1 VTSIRPATD
10 ADVDAVAALE
20 VEIFGTDA
28 WSPASVRAE
37 VAAASRQCFVAVDD
51 GEIRGYVVV
60 RDAGDVA
67 DLQRIAVTPP
77 MRRRGLGARL
87 LRHCDV
93 SAHERTLLEVRADNV
108 AAIGFY
114 RREGF
119 TEIARRRAYY
129 ADGSDAVVMQR

>member
-10 ADVDAVAALE
+10 ADVDEVAALE
-20 VEIFGTDA
+20 AEIFGTDA

-37 VAAASRQCFVAVDD
+37 VVAASRQCFVAVDD

-93 SAHERTLLEVRADNV
+93 SAYDRTLLEVRADNV

-114 RREGF
+114 SREGF
-119 TEIARRRAYY
+119 TEIARRRSYY
-129 ADGSDAVVMQR
+129 ADGTDAVVMQR